1 MGIIGCNIPYIV
13 KFLAYS
19 CFKIYSNQIKDFCL
33 FCANFCTFVLL
44 QTVIAVATQELNTFM
59 LKDKSEKKMIKILNA
74 SKSFSSRILSS
85 KISSFQVDE
94 DFNKNATG
102 SIRVFSRNKQ
112 ELKKCEKVETFSR
125 Y

>member
-1 MGIIGCNIPYIV
+1 M
-13 KFLAYS
+13 
-19 CFKIYSNQIKDFCL
+19 